1 MPKRGRNNNGGANQ
15 RPAKRTMTVANRSV
29 ARRRNATPGIS
40 RALLRAQVYA
50 NIVRNYPGL
59 TMQQVFA
66 IVNAAINRR

>member
-1 MPKRGRNNNGGANQ
+1 
-15 RPAKRTMTVANRSV
+15 MTVANRAV
-29 ARRRNATPGIS
+29 ATRRNATPGIS

-66 IVNAAINRR
+66 IANEAINRR